1 MEIIQILTL
10 FMIMTASLGRV
21 TSSPTEDASTRERS
35 SANLDNEPIPA
46 ETDPYVAHL
55 VEIMNAPE
63 PWDHL

>member
-1 MEIIQILTL
+1 MEIIQILTV
-10 FMIMTASLGRV
+10 FMIITAFLGRV
-21 TSSPTEDASTRERS
+21 TSSPTEDAPTRKRS
-35 SANLDNEPIPA
+35 SASLDNEPIPA